1 MSGPELTDD
10 EVVRRGELEILG
22 RMPWSSNGT
31 FLAEARLDERSERV
45 VYKPHAGER
54 PLWDFPDGLWR
65 REIAAHE
72 LSEALG
78 WRLVPLTVARD
89 DAPLG
94 VGSVQRFVDVD
105 YDEHYFTFLD
115 DESLHPQLR
124 RFAAF
129 DFIANNTDRKGGHLL
144 IDSERHIW
152 GIDNGLSFHADFKL
166 RTVIW
171 EFGDEPLDDEAV
183 ADLERLVRDGLP
195 DALASLLGTFE
206 REALLA
212 RTRALLRNGVLPV
225 DETGHR
231 YPWPLV

>member
-1 MSGPELTDD
+1 MSGPELIHD
-10 EVVRRGELEILG
+10 VVARGELEIIG

-31 FLAEARLDERSERV
+31 YLAEAHLDDAAVRV

-65 REIAAHE
+65 REVAAYE

-78 WRLVPLTVARD
+78 WQLIPLTIARD
-89 DAPLG
+89 DVPLG
-94 VGSVQRFVDVD
+94 IGSLQVFVDVD
-105 YDEHYFTFLD
+105 YDDHYFTFVD
-115 DESLHPQLR
+115 DAELHPQLR

-129 DFIANNTDRKGGHLL
+129 DFISNNTDRKGGHLL
-144 IDSERHIW
+144 LASDRHIW

-171 EFGDEPLDDEAV
+171 EFGGDELDDETMRA
-183 ADLERLVRDGLP
+183 LQRLVDDGLP
-195 DALASLLGTFE
+195 DSLASLLGAFE
-206 REALLA
+206 REAVLA
-212 RTRALLRNGVLPV
+212 RTRALLRNGALPV